1 MKTCLFAV
9 LFVAVVL
16 VGCQGD
22 KKEKA
27 YLPRTLAAG
36 EDFNSY
42 AKNDETPFSVL
53 KLTDADGLGPA
64 AEEPEELF
72 TIKFRDTIVMIQPDE
87 ADKGNVKDKFSLAQF
102 VNTQK
107 TSLLVQIADSSDLVA
122 PYYLLTLKNDQL
134 EVVNLYRPSTG
145 KRDVEVTKGKIRVG
159 SSGYLINND
168 YFITNVNAKVYP
180 IKRQNPEERIQG
192 EYFMNSPD
200 KKTFVFLMADAFYEV
215 HYPTNETFTLPFN
228 SAPSNKSALYAWV
241 QANFS
246 WQKDDKGIS
255 FLKQNVDDN
264 RIIDIKEFK

>member
-1 MKTCLFAV
+1 MKKRLFAV

-16 VGCQGD
+16 MGCQDD
-22 KKEKA
+22 KKEKT
-27 YLPRTLAAG
+27 YLPRTLTAG

-42 AKNDETPFSVL
+42 AKNDETPFTL
-53 KLTDADGLGPA
+53 FKLTDAEVSGPA
-64 AEEPEELF
+64 GEEPQEIF
-72 TIKFRDTIVMIQPDE
+72 TVKFRDTAVMIQPDQ
-87 ADKGNVKDKFSLAQF
+87 ADKVNVKGRFSLAKF

-107 TSLLVQIADSSDLVA
+107 TSLLVQIADSSGLVA

-134 EVVNLYRPSTG
+134 EAVNLYRPSTG
-145 KRDVEVTKGKIRVG
+145 ESDLEVTKGMVRVG

-180 IKRQNPEERIQG
+180 IKRENPEERIQG

-200 KKTFVFLMADAFYEV
+200 KKTFVFIMADAFYQV
-215 HYPTNETFTLPFN
+215 HYLTNETFTFPLN
-228 SAPSNKSALYAWV
+228 GAPSNKSALFAWV
-241 QANFS
+241 QSNFS
-246 WQKDDKGIS
+246 WQKNNKGIS

>member
-1 MKTCLFAV
+1 MKTCLFAL
-9 LFVAVVL
+9 LFVAVIL
-16 VGCQGD
+16 VGCQED

-42 AKNDETPFSVL
+42 AKKDETPFTVL
-53 KLTDADGLGPA
+53 KLVNEDGLGA
-64 AEEPEELF
+64 GGEGPEALF
-72 TIKFRDTIVMIQPDE
+72 TVKFRDTTVQIQTDI
-87 ADKGNVKDKFSLAQF
+87 ADKQSVKGRFSLAQF

-107 TSLLVQIADSSDLVA
+107 TSLLVQIADSSNFVA

-134 EVVNLYRPSTG
+134 EVVNLYRPSKGTN
-145 KRDVEVTKGKIRVG
+145 DVEVTKGMVRVG

-200 KKTFVFLMADAFYEV
+200 KKTFVFLMAGAFYEV
-215 HYPTNETFTLPFN
+215 HYPTNETFTLSFN
-228 SAPSNKSALYAWV
+228 RAPSNKAALFAWV
-241 QANFS
+241 QSDFS
-246 WQKDDKGIS
+246 WQKNNQGIS
-255 FLKQNVDDN
+255 FLKKNDDDN
-264 RIIDIKEFK
+264 RIVDIKEFK